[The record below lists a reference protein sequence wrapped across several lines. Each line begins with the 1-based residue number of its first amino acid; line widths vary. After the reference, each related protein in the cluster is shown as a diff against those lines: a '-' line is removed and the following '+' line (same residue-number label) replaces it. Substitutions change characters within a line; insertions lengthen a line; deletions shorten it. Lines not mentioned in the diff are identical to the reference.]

1 MKISN
6 MNYEEALSN
15 PKSLQ
20 FLNAATKIESEV
32 MAAMRSQFKSVV
44 AIKVKTFSSD
54 NNNLV
59 VNYIVVMN
67 KNFTGD
73 SNTTSQIDNVITNA
87 NYATL
92 VLHPSFDVTVRG

>member
-1 MKISN
+1 

-15 PKSLQ
+15 TKSLQ

-32 MAAMRSQFKSVV
+32 MAAILSQLKSVV

-73 SNTTSQIDNVITNA
+73 SNITSEIVNVITNA

-92 VLHPSFDVTVRG
+92 IPDPNFDVTVRG

>member
-1 MKISN
+1 

-32 MAAMRSQFKSVV
+32 MAAILSQLKSVV
-44 AIKVKTFSSD
+44 AIKVKTFTSD

-73 SNTTSQIDNVITNA
+73 SNITSEIVNVITNA

-92 VLHPSFDVTVRG
+92 VPDPNFDVTVRG

>member
-1 MKISN
+1 

-32 MAAMRSQFKSVV
+32 MAAILSQLKSVV

-59 VNYIVVMN
+59 VNYVVVMN

-73 SNTTSQIDNVITNA
+73 SNITSEIVNVITNA

-92 VLHPSFDVTVRG
+92 VPDPNFDVTVRG